1 MDHSSS
7 ASPVRPRRVL
17 VAINAGLLLLLG
29 AVTLA
34 PSSNAQRG
42 SARARGEYTMLSG
55 KATGS
60 SSHVIYIL
68 DSSNQDLVAVRW
80 NESTKSLD
88 NIGYRDLRE
97 DSQAAPGR

>member
-1 MDHSSS
+1 MDRPP
-7 ASPVRPRRVL
+7 AFPRRMI
-17 VAINAGLLLLLG
+17 AINAGLLLLLG

-34 PSSNAQRG
+34 PTSIAQRG
-42 SARARGEYTMLSG
+42 ASRARGEYTMLSG

-60 SSHVIYIL
+60 SSHVIYIM

-88 NIGYRDLRE
+88 NIGYRDLKE
-97 DSQAAPGR
+97 DAQASPGR